1 MTRLTLTAGLVV
13 ALCCVLLPGAEAGL
27 KSWWDGMWGKGKG
40 GGGKGKGRQHHRH
53 IYLTA
58 PPIYSHG
65 YHQYKPL
72 GLHHGYGG
80 VGHDLHS
87 FGGGYGGGHVI
98 SHSNS
103 LGYGDI
109 HGGIGGDIHSTIGSD
124 IHGGFGGDIHGG
136 IGGDIHTGIGG
147 DIHSGIGG
155 DIHGSI
161 GGGHVLSSGSSHG
174 GALGSYGHAD
184 DSFLQHS
191 AVGSY
196 SEVIESAPKEIQYTI
211 PHANIKKPSHG
222 SSYGSS
228 YGTSYGKQ
236 HGFGPIKDDDLI
248 VVQEGKEEVVK
259 EVIEEVVQEP
269 VVEFVPGPR
278 EEHIIEDSSEEKI
291 VFEEPVTQ
299 GKDDTQKPTPV
310 YKAGS
315 NAIGD
320 SYAGHT
326 LNGAVASLVQSGVEP
341 RAEGE
346 HVLSAQLPMAEHGT
360 SSSSY
365 LDESPLPLQ
374 SESEA
379 KGRSFEPSKQIP
391 FPDKESQGLD
401 IVADDHDTSHSSPQV
416 LTQRLGAESNSK
428 AVVTYDT
435 PLNYN
440 DPIIEIVFQDAE
452 PTSYQ
457 QQSFDIDP
465 SLYQQQVTDDVE
477 VYFIEVSDDEK
488 LESIDDLDLSHAL
501 AGVKQEFPEGL
512 PSELTRKLR
521 SSGYLN
527 NANANIEVVDLD
539 QALSDNT
546 IDASLR
552 AALQGTYG
560 SSSNNVQII
569 AKPEVPSKRT
579 PANDRLRKLLKNKFA
594 DTRNQEVARALKKY
608 PNAVYGGI
616 VELDD
621 KESHKFLPVTV
632 DGDRI
637 PIPENLGVKKENI
650 DTVLVYAD
658 ENEEN
663 GAKVFL
669 SAADQGSRR
678 TPRHIAHKNKKLESW
693 GENNWTPIN
702 N

>member
-1 MTRLTLTAGLVV
+1 
-13 ALCCVLLPGAEAGL
+13 
-27 KSWWDGMWGKGKG
+27 
-40 GGGKGKGRQHHRH
+40 
-53 IYLTA
+53 
-58 PPIYSHG
+58 
-65 YHQYKPL
+65 
-72 GLHHGYGG
+72 
-80 VGHDLHS
+80 
-87 FGGGYGGGHVI
+87 
-98 SHSNS
+98 
-103 LGYGDI
+103 
-109 HGGIGGDIHSTIGSD
+109 
-124 IHGGFGGDIHGG
+124 
-136 IGGDIHTGIGG
+136 
-147 DIHSGIGG
+147 
-155 DIHGSI
+155 
-161 GGGHVLSSGSSHG
+161 
-174 GALGSYGHAD
+174 
-184 DSFLQHS
+184 
-191 AVGSY
+191 
-196 SEVIESAPKEIQYTI
+196 
-211 PHANIKKPSHG
+211 
-222 SSYGSS
+222 
-228 YGTSYGKQ
+228 
-236 HGFGPIKDDDLI
+236 
-248 VVQEGKEEVVK
+248 
-259 EVIEEVVQEP
+259 
-269 VVEFVPGPR
+269 
-278 EEHIIEDSSEEKI
+278 
-291 VFEEPVTQ
+291 
-299 GKDDTQKPTPV
+299 
-310 YKAGS
+310 
-315 NAIGD
+315 
-320 SYAGHT
+320 
-326 LNGAVASLVQSGVEP
+326 
-341 RAEGE
+341 
-346 HVLSAQLPMAEHGT
+346 
-360 SSSSY
+360 
-365 LDESPLPLQ
+365 LQ

-391 FPDKESQGLD
+391 FPDKESQDLD

-488 LESIDDLDLSHAL
+488 LESIDDLDLSHDL